1 MVHILKNKENA
12 SFELIAVSCNNSDSS
27 LLTLSSAT
35 TMVGKTLEASMT
47 GQLALYITMEH
58 TKQLNHYYAHL
69 TCHCRPSLDLNAIK
83 QNLIRI

>member
-12 SFELIAVSCNNSDSS
+12 SFELIAVSCNNNTDSS

-35 TMVGKTLEASMT
+35 AMVGKTLDAYMK

-58 TKQLNHYYAHL
+58 TKQ
-69 TCHCRPSLDLNAIK
+69 
-83 QNLIRI
+83 

>member
-12 SFELIAVSCNNSDSS
+12 SFELIAVSCNNNTDSS

-35 TMVGKTLEASMT
+35 AMVGKTLDAYMT

-58 TKQLNHYYAHL
+58 TKQ
-69 TCHCRPSLDLNAIK
+69 
-83 QNLIRI
+83 